1 MRFSRETIMAAM
13 SLYKGDLS
21 NMLSVVGRIPDDI
34 VDSIGPAPG
43 VGRRSWMDLAEQLS
57 SSKVNDAARAYLAD
71 DSVARLP
78 SEERFKSILEFLK
91 PKPEPKKTG
100 VLSTESGQ
108 KLAKIVE
115 TDQRHD
121 ISIDRRQAPEFAAFV
136 LEHLQTLFEEHRS
149 KQ

>member
-1 MRFSRETIMAAM
+1 
-13 SLYKGDLS
+13 
-21 NMLSVVGRIPDDI
+21 MLSVVGRIPDDI

-57 SSKVNDAARAYLAD
+57 SSKVNEAARAYLAD

-91 PKPEPKKTG
+91 PKADPKKTG
-100 VLSTESGQ
+100 ILSTESGQ

-115 TDQRHD
+115 TDQRLD